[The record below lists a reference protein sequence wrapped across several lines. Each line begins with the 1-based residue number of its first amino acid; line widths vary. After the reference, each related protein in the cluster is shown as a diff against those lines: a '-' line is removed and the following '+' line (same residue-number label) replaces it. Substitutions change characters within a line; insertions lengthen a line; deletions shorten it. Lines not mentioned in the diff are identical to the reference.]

1 MLRQNFTRKRAI
13 LSHVQFYIFQHTP
26 AKINSPPPQK
36 FRISTQMFGGPFEK
50 TFKLANLRMP
60 KSPSRF
66 CIAFGKDKQ
75 RACPAKIAR
84 LARKKRVE
92 DKIQNGS
99 VFPL

>member
-26 AKINSPPPQK
+26 AQK

-75 RACPAKIAR
+75 RACPAEIAR
-84 LARKKRVE
+84 PARKKRVE

>member
-26 AKINSPPPQK
+26 AKINSPPQK

-66 CIAFGKDKQ
+66 CIAFGKDK
-75 RACPAKIAR
+75 ACPAEIAR
-84 LARKKRVE
+84 PARKKRVE

>member
-26 AKINSPPPQK
+26 AKINSPPQK
-36 FRISTQMFGGPFEK
+36 FRISTQMFGEPFEK

-66 CIAFGKDKQ
+66 CIAFSKDKQ
-75 RACPAKIAR
+75 RACPAEIAR
-84 LARKKRVE
+84 PARKK
-92 DKIQNGS
+92 KS
-99 VFPL
+99 

>member
-26 AKINSPPPQK
+26 AKINSPLK
-36 FRISTQMFGGPFEK
+36 NLEYRRKCLAAHLKK

-75 RACPAKIAR
+75 RACPAEIAR
-84 LARKKRVE
+84 PARKKRVE